1 MMPVVQRDVPH
12 GRYVKPAAPARQAT
26 HLDGSSARRHGLDAR
41 SPAVYCPGPIAH
53 RCGFNDPERYR
64 LVMQFALLLVLV
76 LVLLSLI
83 AQEGVRGAQDDM
95 IE

>member
-12 GRYVKPAAPARQAT
+12 DKYVKPAGPGRQAT
-26 HLDGSSARRHGLDAR
+26 RLDGSGARRHGLDAR
-41 SPAVYCPGPIAH
+41 GPGVYCPGPIAN

-83 AQEGVRGAQDDM
+83 AQEGVDGARKTT
-95 IE
+95 